1 MTIDYA
7 ADRYAAG
14 NMPAFPC
21 EAQGDRSVPP
31 AHDYLQT
38 GIHSAKFPGMTL
50 RDYIATAALTGMLS
64 GRSATA
70 LDGTPHEY
78 ALDAYHYA
86 DAMLAARQEPTS

>member
-1 MTIDYA
+1 MSDKTA
-7 ADRYAAG
+7 PE
-14 NMPAFPC
+14 NPMAFPFS
-21 EAQGDRSVPP
+21 AAYGHP
-31 AHDYLQT
+31 AAC
-38 GIHSAKFPGMTL
+38 GGMTL

-86 DAMLAARQEPTS
+86 DAMLAARQGPTS